1 MVFQNLSIHFR
12 LPPLELFSWR
22 LGNAPAAL
30 PPPSIPSTRL
40 QPFTISDSTFQAA
53 LDSRVPI
60 TTASIYLIA
69 VITLNRVN
77 QHQYNGVWKI
87 AKTSTFKWLVLSH
100 NILLTLFSAWT
111 LYGICYSIA
120 ISLPSNTE
128 FNFSAQVADSLCRIT
143 SDDHPQGTN
152 LPQVETLSV
161 DSEFFDRPSSSRL
174 WSQGYA
180 YFGWLFY
187 LSKLYE
193 VVDTFIILMKGKRSS
208 MLQMY
213 HHTGV
218 ILCVWAAVRFMSPAG
233 IIPMV
238 LNAGV
243 HTMMSMDKGTES
255 SFQYTYFAWTSL
267 DLPVSKFVK
276 QALTT
281 LQISQFFFVWL
292 FGWTYM
298 FVEYDTSVQRSTH
311 HNGVIPFE
319 YHQVER
325 TQCLQSNH
333 QAFTVWLTALYLVPL
348 IYLFVSFLNCS
359 YLQKAKAHTK

>member
-1 MVFQNLSIHFR
+1 MVFQHLSIHFR
-12 LPPLELFSWR
+12 LPPLKLFSWR

-30 PPPSIPSTRL
+30 PPPSMPLTWL
-40 QPFTISDSTFQAA
+40 QPFTISDTTFQTV

-60 TTASIYLIA
+60 TTASIYLIT
-69 VITLNRVN
+69 VITINRVN
-77 QHQYNGVWKI
+77 QQRNDTAWKI
-87 AKTSTFKWLVLSH
+87 AKTSTFKWLVLFH
-100 NILLTLFSAWT
+100 NILLALFSAWT
-111 LYGICYSIA
+111 LYGVCYSIA
-120 ISLPSNTE
+120 TSLPSNTE

-143 SDDHPQGTN
+143 SDDHPHGKS
-152 LPQVETLSV
+152 LPQVEDIPV

-174 WSQGYA
+174 WNQGYA
-180 YFGWLFY
+180 YFGWMFY

-208 MLQMY
+208 MLQTY

-218 ILCVWAAVRFMSPAG
+218 ILCVWASIRFMSPAG
-233 IIPMV
+233 IIPMI

-243 HTMMSMDKGTES
+243 HTMM
-255 SFQYTYFAWTSL
+255 YTYFAWTSL

-276 QALTT
+276 QALTA

-298 FVEYDTSVQRSTH
+298 FVEYDTPVQRSTH
-311 HNGVIPFE
+311 HDGVIPYE
-319 YHQVER
+319 HHQVER
-325 TQCLQSNH
+325 TQCLQINH

-348 IYLFVSFLNCS
+348 IYLFLSFFNRS
-359 YLQKAKAHTK
+359 YLQKAKSHTK